1 MKKYF
6 ILAAAIAMAS
16 CSNDEGASVANDGTI
31 RLTTGVGKAGTRTI
45 DQTVQATQIA
55 NGGKVWVEF
64 TTSMTSPD
72 QGKTD
77 GSTDSHDGKWTTTA
91 SPNKASALYTADG
104 SGNLSSATP
113 TKWPKDGATN
123 ADLETVAIEAW
134 APFTAKPT
142 IGNQFT
148 VQADQST
155 EANYVASD
163 YLYGTR
169 AAFGYSAIASSVL
182 VTFDHKLAKIN
193 VKVSNA
199 DGSSVSGAKVV
210 FGPSGL
216 DRDAELK
223 ANGAVD
229 ANGGTATGAITM
241 ATALDANATASCII
255 IPQTITASVGSPAD
269 LFKVTLGDKS
279 YTCTITADKTFDPT
293 KVYTFNLS
301 LSDGKTIVL
310 SEQIN
315 DWTSGGEAESV
326 IAKQNP

>member
-6 ILAAAIAMAS
+6 ILAAAAIAMAS
-16 CSNDEGASVANDGTI
+16 CSNDEGTSVANDGTI
-31 RLTTGVGKAGTRTI
+31 RITTDLGKAGTRTI

-55 NGGKVWVEF
+55 NGGKVWVAF
-64 TTSMTSPD
+64 TTTPTTPD
-72 QGKTD
+72 QGKDDDATP
-77 GSTDSHDGKWTTTA
+77 GDGKWHTT
-91 SPNKASALYTADG
+91 NKVASAVYTADG
-104 SGNLSSATP
+104 NGNLSSAAP
-113 TKWPKDGATN
+113 TKWPLATPST
-123 ADLETVAIEAW
+123 ETVSIEAW
-134 APFTAKPT
+134 APFTTAPA
-142 IGNQFT
+142 IGTGQFT

-163 YLYGTR
+163 YLYGSR
-169 AAFGYSAIASSVL
+169 AAFGNSVIASPVL

-193 VKVSNA
+193 VNVSNS
-199 DGSSVSGAKVV
+199 DGSSVTGAKVV
-210 FGPSGL
+210 FGPTDL

-229 ANGGTATGAITM
+229 ADAGGSATGAITM

-255 IPQTITASVGSPAD
+255 IPQTLAANAE
-269 LFKVTLGDKS
+269 LFTITLGSDT
-279 YTCTITADKTFDPT
+279 YTCRTTAARTFDPT

-315 DWTSGGEAESV
+315 DWTSAGAAESV
-326 IAKQNP
+326 IANQD